1 MSTHPEDQETESLLS
16 NKGKKIISLNS
27 FIITKSWW
35 KQWITSPTFINTYPK
50 IKMYNLFEFAK
61 DEDITFRDFRVSVD
75 DVVRREFLK
84 EFDNVKGLFEFA
96 NGNGTLVVPSGSAIP
111 TGEPERDPNRKSSG
125 TNGGMP
131 VQTLFM
137 LLLLHFF

>member
-1 MSTHPEDQETESLLS
+1 
-16 NKGKKIISLNS
+16 
-27 FIITKSWW
+27 
-35 KQWITSPTFINTYPK
+35 
-50 IKMYNLFEFAK
+50 MYNLFEFAK

-84 EFDNVKGLFEFA
+84 EFDKVKGLFEFA